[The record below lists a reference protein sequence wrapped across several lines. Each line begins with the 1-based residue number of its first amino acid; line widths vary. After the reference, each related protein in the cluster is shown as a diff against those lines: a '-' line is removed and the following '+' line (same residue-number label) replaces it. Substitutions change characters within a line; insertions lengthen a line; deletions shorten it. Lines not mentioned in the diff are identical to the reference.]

1 MDVVGNCV
9 KSTHFLGYYLKKW
22 EKRER
27 ERNEHKKNIKHIK
40 ESIWKEFK
48 HIFTVFFFIHNN
60 EMFANI

>member
-40 ESIWKEFK
+40 ESI
-48 HIFTVFFFIHNN
+48 
-60 EMFANI
+60 